1 MSTPN
6 DPSED
11 RSPERPQYP
20 SYPSTPHPEDTP
32 GYGGYDGYGYTEQ
45 PAYGRPAYGQPQGTG
60 KVQPTEA
67 VSWAF
72 GTVFRNWLLWIVG
85 ALALGVVVMGVS
97 AFVDMAFGGLGGGAG
112 VQNGFGYQVA
122 QIAMALLTSALM
134 VFVSHGALRQVDRQK
149 IGPGDFTHDVNFGP
163 AFALTVVLQV
173 LSSVVFAVIAVP
185 LFMAG
190 NPIGEAQMA
199 STDEALAALGTVL
212 AALAVVLVV
221 AVLIAPLTTFMV
233 WFVLDRR
240 ATFSGGIVEGFRA
253 GLRNYGRLLA
263 FNLVAGVVVGVAAI
277 LTLGVALIVFGPV
290 LLLAQAMMYRQAAA
304 GPLPAPV
311 R

>member
-60 KVQPTEA
+60 KVQPMEA

-134 VFVSHGALRQVDRQK
+134 VFVYHGALRQVDRQK